1 MSTATNGSHLRK
13 APAYRITHVVFAVV
27 LALMVAACSVGTD
40 PSLDE
45 ELIEQGKAVYERDC
59 KVCHGDARTGA
70 GATENSPPHG
80 RTGHTW
86 HHADG
91 HLKAIILGTMEYEG
105 KTMPSFEGK
114 ITDEELDAV
123 LEYIKAGWDGEQRA
137 WQAEA
142 SRQWMESQ
150 GGSGAH

>member
-1 MSTATNGSHLRK
+1 MEHTQHVRRA
-13 APAYRITHVVFAVV
+13 APLPLLCLWAVA
-27 LALMVAACSVGTD
+27 LALTGVACGSSSNST
-40 PSLDE
+40 LDD
-45 ELIEQGKAVYERDC
+45 ELIEQGRAVYARDC
-59 KVCHGDARTGA
+59 EVCHGDARTGA
-70 GATENSPPHG
+70 GATVNSPPHG

-91 HLKAIILGTMEYEG
+91 QLKAIILGTMEYEG

-123 LEYIKAGWDGEQRA
+123 LEYMKAGWDGEQRA

-142 SRQWMESQ
+142 SKNWLESQ
-150 GGSGAH
+150 GSGGGH

>member
-1 MSTATNGSHLRK
+1 M
-13 APAYRITHVVFAVV
+13 
-27 LALMVAACSVGTD
+27 ACSTGTD
-40 PSLDE
+40 PALDE
-45 ELIEQGKAVYERDC
+45 DLIAQGKAVYERDC
-59 KVCHGDARTGA
+59 KVCHGDAKTGA

-105 KTMPSFEGK
+105 KTMPSFEGQ

-123 LEYIKAGWDGEQRA
+123 LEYIKTGWDSEQRA

-150 GGSGAH
+150 GSGH